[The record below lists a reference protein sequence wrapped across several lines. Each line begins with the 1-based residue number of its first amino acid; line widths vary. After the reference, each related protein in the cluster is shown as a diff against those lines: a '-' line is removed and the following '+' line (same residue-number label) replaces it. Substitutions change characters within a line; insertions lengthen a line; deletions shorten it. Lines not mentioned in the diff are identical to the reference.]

1 MRSVKLKRPLS
12 SRTPACAREAST
24 LKDFSCLDCQNSVHL
39 TVPALECPN
48 GVITHKTSC
57 SASFTPLGGFEDL
70 TFQSITNHS
79 KSSGLR
85 HGIHESV
92 KMSLA
97 NP

>member
-1 MRSVKLKRPLS
+1 MPFRALQ
-12 SRTPACAREAST
+12 ASAFLT

-70 TFQSITNHS
+70 TFQSITNQS